1 VTPAPPSTP
10 WLSQLDTADRQPP
23 TEALAAK
30 VRLTEKLTKL
40 KEEMGKLVLA
50 SLDRQI
56 SLTDPDRR
64 SMERARLRRRRLQRA
79 GRRRYR
85 APSDRDAR
93 DDEQRLRS
101 AQLANKASRA
111 RCSRPWPIAATSV
124 ARRSSPAT
132 RTVSPRAAQAADV
145 GRQIGGCPSHVDAAV
160 LALAGLTA
168 ICAIEDTI
176 KTEGGLDNPDPV
188 RSGRCRELCHTVGK
202 TSGRSRDHDRRR
214 VEPALR

>member
-1 VTPAPPSTP
+1 VTPAPPSTS
-10 WLSQLDTADRQPP
+10 WLSQLDTADRQQP

-101 AQLANKASRA
+101 AQLANKAQSEMLEA
-111 RCSRPWPIAATSV
+111 V
-124 ARRSSPAT
+124 ADRSYFSSLKILACHKDGITAT
-132 RTVSPRAAQAADV
+132 R
-145 GRQIGGCPSHVDAAV
+145 PS
-160 LALAGLTA
+160 
-168 ICAIEDTI
+168 
-176 KTEGGLDNPDPV
+176 
-188 RSGRCRELCHTVGK
+188 R
-202 TSGRSRDHDRRR
+202 
-214 VEPALR
+214 